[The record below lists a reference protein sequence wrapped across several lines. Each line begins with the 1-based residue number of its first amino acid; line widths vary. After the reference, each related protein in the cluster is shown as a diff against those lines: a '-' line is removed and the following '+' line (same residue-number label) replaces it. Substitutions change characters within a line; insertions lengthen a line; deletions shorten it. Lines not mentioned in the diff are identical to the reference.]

1 MQNDKFKQAIFEA
14 LAHEYENS
22 IKIKEK
28 HIFSSKFEKKMK
40 KLINIHKKPYYF
52 IINTVGKKVACIAI
66 GTVIASSITLMSVDA
81 IRNVFFNFFI
91 NTSEM
96 FSIVQSINDD
106 EAPATIEDKYEITY
120 NLTGYSSKNIKN
132 ESQFH
137 NISYTKDNILIDYC
151 QHVKTKYIKI
161 WNTEKTEVEN
171 IKINEFEAVYFID
184 TKNFH
189 HLIWDNG
196 EYIISISSNIDKN
209 ILIDMAESVQKIE

>member
-1 MQNDKFKQAIFEA
+1 
-14 LAHEYENS
+14 
-22 IKIKEK
+22 
-28 HIFSSKFEKKMK
+28 
-40 KLINIHKKPYYF
+40 
-52 IINTVGKKVACIAI
+52 
-66 GTVIASSITLMSVDA
+66 
-81 IRNVFFNFFI
+81 
-91 NTSEM
+91 M

-106 EAPATIEDKYEITY
+106 QAPVTIEDKYEITY
-120 NLTGYSSKNIKN
+120 NLTGYSSKIIKN
-132 ESQFH
+132 ESQFR
-137 NISYTKDNILIDYC
+137 NISYSKDNILIDYC

-196 EYIISISSNIDKN
+196 DYIISLSSNIDKN

>member
-1 MQNDKFKQAIFEA
+1 M
-14 LAHEYENS
+14 
-22 IKIKEK
+22 
-28 HIFSSKFEKKMK
+28 
-40 KLINIHKKPYYF
+40 
-52 IINTVGKKVACIAI
+52 
-66 GTVIASSITLMSVDA
+66 
-81 IRNVFFNFFI
+81 
-91 NTSEM
+91 
-96 FSIVQSINDD
+96 
-106 EAPATIEDKYEITY
+106 
-120 NLTGYSSKNIKN
+120 TGYSSKIIKN

-184 TKNFH
+184 TKNLH

-196 EYIISISSNIDKN
+196 DYIISLSSNIDKN